1 MSSFVLASRLAV
13 SSQPAL
19 VVARTGAVLVA
30 GSALITLA
38 AKISVPVWPVPVTLQ
53 TLAVAFLSASV
64 GRKLA
69 LGIVLTYLAQGMLG
83 LPVFASGGGVA
94 YFTGPTAGFLLA
106 YLPMAYIIGWA
117 ADHGASKRPLFM
129 LATMLMADAFLMAIG
144 FAWLLSVAGAASWID
159 SSNPVVSAWRGAVEP
174 FIVWDALKMSLAA
187 LLSWVVSSASRLV
200 QDYGYLRP
208 KRPR

>member
-83 LPVFASGGGVA
+83 LPVFASGEGVA
-94 YFTGPTAGFLLA
+94 
-106 YLPMAYIIGWA
+106 
-117 ADHGASKRPLFM
+117 
-129 LATMLMADAFLMAIG
+129 
-144 FAWLLSVAGAASWID
+144 
-159 SSNPVVSAWRGAVEP
+159 
-174 FIVWDALKMSLAA
+174 
-187 LLSWVVSSASRLV
+187 
-200 QDYGYLRP
+200 
-208 KRPR
+208 